1 MLLSIEAI
9 ILQILPEET
18 QMRHYSIYLAMA
30 TLVLASIACQ
40 AVIGGPNGAPTVSS
54 PNETADPE
62 VPQPTTDVSND
73 DNNTDNVIGTD
84 FPMTADAYNI
94 TEAEGSLVFYT
105 KLSAED
111 AMEFYRNE
119 YTARGY
125 TEREIL
131 TVVSDGTFSMV
142 FDGDPSGKAVVIQ
155 SVDLGDGSRTI
166 AIRLEDV

>member
-1 MLLSIEAI
+1 
-9 ILQILPEET
+9 
-18 QMRHYSIYLAMA
+18 MRHYSIYLAIA

-40 AVIGGPNGAPTVSS
+40 AVIGGPNGAPTVSA
-54 PNETADPE
+54 PNENANPE
-62 VPQPTTDVSND
+62 VPQPTTDTSND
-73 DNNTDNVIGTD
+73 NNSDNVIDTD

-94 TEAEGSLVFYT
+94 TQAEGSLVFYT
-105 KLSAED
+105 KLSAEE
-111 AMEFYRNE
+111 AMEFYRSE
-119 YTARGY
+119 YTAQGY

-142 FDGDPSGKAVVIQ
+142 FDGDPSGKAVVVQ